1 MINRDPYSDRSWAS
15 IAGTALLGVSTIW
28 LSYLVH
34 CYGVNGALRYI
45 WEGDPNPE
53 NIREQMEKLSA
64 AEKGIKKQIKTI
76 STLEE
81 GLQRARLDTIDDSDP
96 SSLLKLWRR
105 NLPANLQD
113 LRMRLALLSTD
124 VDKVASK
131 VDQVLPPQEDGEEV
145 RKRKKALSKR
155 IVETMERADALIDFF
170 KSAAPS

>member
-1 MINRDPYSDRSWAS
+1 MFSRDTYGERSWAS
-15 IAGTALLGVSTIW
+15 IAGTALLGASTVW
-28 LSYLVH
+28 FSYLVH
-34 CYGVNGALRYI
+34 CYGVDGALRYI

-64 AEKGIKKQIKTI
+64 AEKGLKKQIKTI

-96 SSLLKLWRR
+96 SSLLTIWRR

-113 LRMRLALLSTD
+113 LRTRLALLSAD
-124 VDKVASK
+124 LDKIASI
-131 VDQVLPPQEDGEEV
+131 VDQGLPPQEDGEEV

-155 IVETMERADALIDFF
+155 VVVVMERVDALIDFF
-170 KSAAPS
+170 KTAAHS